1 MMQQPIPVALVGFG
15 HEADGQFDL
24 IREYL
29 DAENAVYKDFRG
41 LDDLQSDQRCRFRE
55 DGTNDRNIVAI
66 YVQEGS
72 AETVIDVIDSVVE
85 HVHYHNGEGCVVFG
99 GCKGGFHR
107 TIRALAH

>member
-1 MMQQPIPVALVGFG
+1 MMQHPIPVALVGFG
-15 HEADGQFDL
+15 HEANGQYEL

-29 DAENAVYKDFRG
+29 DEPNVVYKDFRG

-55 DGTNDRNIVAI
+55 DGTNDRNIIAI

-72 AETVIDVIDSVVE
+72 AETVIDVIDSIIE
-85 HVHYHNGEGCVVFG
+85 HVAYSGDGCILFG

-107 TIRALAH
+107 TIVALAH